1 MTRIR
6 WSWPAAV
13 LLGLVAL
20 VGISARGRTRGA
32 AVAGPLAQI
41 TAPASGFKLRQGRT
55 MAVRVSVQP
64 GTRPLREWTLELL
77 GPQSS
82 TTDLAVGTEPVDDR
96 EVAQVA
102 AADLAAGDTYTLVL
116 QATDAAGASATDQV
130 EFLIPDPQYT
140 LIPLEPGNNSRL
152 LDYGMSMDRT
162 GTLVAMGGSLFGD
175 IVLIDTASN
184 SLRTIHLDLQGSG
197 DFSLSGDGR
206 RLVFGGYR
214 PAQALLILDLQT
226 QEITLGPY
234 TWTAALF
241 SVDAAGQRIA
251 FQSGGD
257 LDSLQYFFYDDSTK
271 TTKQLTQGANA
282 IGYRCSNEPEINAD
296 GTAVAFATIA
306 TLGLVPEDPS
316 VGCRVFVYDVAT
328 GATRQVLAL
337 PSMNS
342 LSSTGRGHIS
352 ADGQWFSF
360 DFTRVVPPGILLAL
374 PTLLNLWTGE
384 FVDPLGG
391 ITDSP
396 SFDSAISPDGA
407 TVVVST
413 SADLDPSVG
422 NADHNM
428 DLFAY
433 NRASGR
439 FTQIGETT
447 GGITNT
453 SGTCDAYIPLVSADA
468 GVVAY
473 GFYVMTV
480 PPCYIEAAQRNEAD
494 GFVFHRV
501 RAVRKR
507 PGNQPPVLEPV
518 GPIRVQAAQTL
529 TLNFSAN
536 DPDGDPIVFF
546 AQLVGGADVPP
557 GSQIEDHRDGT
568 ATLTWATKP
577 QNVGTYPMRVAAF
590 DEGGGE
596 AVEDLTI
603 TVCSKIV
610 NDGSLGGV
618 LHALFDSTVPIACR
632 AADLNSDGAIS
643 AADVVKANA
652 GRLGGAGRVGGK
664 PTPARAEAA

>member
-1 MTRIR
+1 
-6 WSWPAAV
+6 
-13 LLGLVAL
+13 
-20 VGISARGRTRGA
+20 
-32 AVAGPLAQI
+32 
-41 TAPASGFKLRQGRT
+41 
-55 MAVRVSVQP
+55 
-64 GTRPLREWTLELL
+64 
-77 GPQSS
+77 
-82 TTDLAVGTEPVDDR
+82 
-96 EVAQVA
+96 
-102 AADLAAGDTYTLVL
+102 
-116 QATDAAGASATDQV
+116 
-130 EFLIPDPQYT
+130 
-140 LIPLEPGNNSRL
+140 
-152 LDYGMSMDRT
+152 
-162 GTLVAMGGSLFGD
+162 
-175 IVLIDTASN
+175 
-184 SLRTIHLDLQGSG
+184 
-197 DFSLSGDGR
+197 
-206 RLVFGGYR
+206 
-214 PAQALLILDLQT
+214 
-226 QEITLGPY
+226 
-234 TWTAALF
+234 
-241 SVDAAGQRIA
+241 
-251 FQSGGD
+251 
-257 LDSLQYFFYDDSTK
+257 
-271 TTKQLTQGANA
+271 
-282 IGYRCSNEPEINAD
+282 
-296 GTAVAFATIA
+296 
-306 TLGLVPEDPS
+306 
-316 VGCRVFVYDVAT
+316 
-328 GATRQVLAL
+328 
-337 PSMNS
+337 
-342 LSSTGRGHIS
+342 
-352 ADGQWFSF
+352 
-360 DFTRVVPPGILLAL
+360 
-374 PTLLNLWTGE
+374 
-384 FVDPLGG
+384 
-391 ITDSP
+391 
-396 SFDSAISPDGA
+396 
-407 TVVVST
+407 
-413 SADLDPSVG
+413 
-422 NADHNM
+422 M